1 MEIKY
6 NDFLSLLKD
15 KIKILF
21 ITIFIVNLLSIFISF
36 FIVPVKY
43 TSEAIVSPVY
53 SNDNKTV
60 SSPLSSLAAL
70 GGINIGSSSSQIPR
84 HLVGLEIMQSKS
96 FFKEISDSQFIKD
109 LHDVDYF
116 DTSKN
121 LNIYKN
127 KKDINHK
134 FEDSHDKFLE
144 ALAIRKNR
152 ESGIISISITHK
164 SPITAQKW
172 LLNIINRTNTILRN
186 RDLNENENS
195 INFLKSIMSEE
206 KDVEIRTIM
215 NELLKEELSKL
226 LLVNKNIE
234 YAFKIIDPPSLPT
247 RKSYPSRLNLLI
259 MGFIVSLFL
268 SFAVLTFLRFS
279 PFNLNNNKFN

>member
-6 NDFLSLLKD
+6 NDFLSLIRD
-15 KIKILF
+15 NIKILF
-21 ITIFIVNLLSIFISF
+21 ITIFIVNLLSIFVAF

-53 SNDNKTV
+53 SNDNKTA

-70 GGINIGSSSSQIPR
+70 GGFNIGTGSAQVPR
-84 HLVGLEIMQSKS
+84 HLVGLEIMKSKS

-121 LNIYKN
+121 LTIYKN
-127 KKDINHK
+127 KKDLDQK

-144 ALAIRKNR
+144 ALTIRKNR
-152 ESGIISISITHK
+152 ESGVISISMTHK
-164 SPITAQKW
+164 SPITAQEW
-172 LLNIINRTNTILRN
+172 LSDIINRTNTILRD
-186 RDLNENENS
+186 RDLHENENS
-195 INFLKSIMSEE
+195 INFLKSVIIEE
-206 KDVEIRTIM
+206 KDIEIRKIL

-259 MGFIVSLFL
+259 MGFIVSLLL
-268 SFAVLTFLRFS
+268 SFAVLTFPRFRS
-279 PFNLNNNKFN
+279 FN